1 MSLLG
6 RLEDLSLADIVQIVF
21 LSRRT
26 GMLEIIDERGRH
38 TVLFRNGLVIDA
50 QSPDQPDLITWLRDR
65 GVIAPGS
72 ALSEVGSDK
81 LADAV
86 RERIIE
92 TVTPLLQSREGQF
105 NFILSSDVSSAE
117 LEYDPAALFKDGGL
131 PPQTIFGGEEGARL
145 KPLQGLE
152 DSLKAGRDLRR
163 PAQPPAPALE
173 TIEAPLPPME
183 APAIADEELVEVERE
198 TKPDDAPQRHVIV
211 LERDPLI
218 RVAARRAFTRRGFH
232 VAQFS
237 LVDDAW
243 DAAAELLGTNTFF
256 VSFLEVME
264 NSAAVLQKLKKKN
277 ARLPVV
283 MIDTDADLR
292 RRHSLLQMGADLYLT
307 KPSPER
313 MHPAGA
319 EEELDLF
326 ADELVLFADRVFAQS
341 EAGSDIDRAFKLLK
355 QLINELSDPND
366 IHEVGETILHLA
378 AQYLERG
385 ALFVI
390 GEGEFVGIG
399 GFGTDVSNLTLARRD
414 DSILNEVA
422 TSGEARRGKLQRTPA
437 NVELIERLGTAVP
450 TEAVALPIMQGG
462 RAIGILY
469 GDNAKHRVPID
480 STAGLEIFLSQ
491 AGFALEKAIAAA
503 ERSDRG

>member
-1 MSLLG
+1 
-6 RLEDLSLADIVQIVF
+6 
-21 LSRRT
+21 
-26 GMLEIIDERGRH
+26 
-38 TVLFRNGLVIDA
+38 
-50 QSPDQPDLITWLRDR
+50 
-65 GVIAPGS
+65 
-72 ALSEVGSDK
+72 
-81 LADAV
+81 
-86 RERIIE
+86 
-92 TVTPLLQSREGQF
+92 
-105 NFILSSDVSSAE
+105 
-117 LEYDPAALFKDGGL
+117 
-131 PPQTIFGGEEGARL
+131 
-145 KPLQGLE
+145 
-152 DSLKAGRDLRR
+152 
-163 PAQPPAPALE
+163 
-173 TIEAPLPPME
+173 
-183 APAIADEELVEVERE
+183 
-198 TKPDDAPQRHVIV
+198 
-211 LERDPLI
+211 
-218 RVAARRAFTRRGFH
+218 AARRAFTRRGFH

-237 LVDDAW
+237 LVDDAGE
-243 DAAAELLGTNTFF
+243 AAAELLRTNTFF

-264 NSAAVLQKLKKKN
+264 NSAAVLQELKKKN

-341 EAGSDIDRAFKLLK
+341 EGGSDIDRAFKLLK

-390 GEGEFVGIG
+390 GESEFVGIG
-399 GFGTDVSNLTLARRD
+399 GFGMEVSNFTLARRD
-414 DSILNEVA
+414 DSILTEVA
-422 TSGEARRGKLQRTPA
+422 TSGEARRGKLRRTPA
-437 NVELIERLGTAVP
+437 NVELIERLGTASP

-469 GDNAKHRVPID
+469 GDNSERRVPID

-503 ERSDRG
+503 GRSDRG